1 MTWQTTALEHA
12 QAEDPREACGLLI
25 VHKGRHKYWPCQNLA
40 ASPDQFFLLDPAD
53 WAAAEDAGEVVA
65 VVHSHPSRRQRHHQ
79 QTAQRAKPAD
89 CPGTSSIPKPGNGAS
104 ASRRATR
111 RR

>member
-1 MTWQTTALEHA
+1 MTWQATALEHA

-53 WAAAEDAGEVVA
+53 WAAAEQV
-65 VVHSHPSRRQRHHQ
+65 
-79 QTAQRAKPAD
+79 TARLRVLER
-89 CPGTSSIPKPGNGAS
+89 I
-104 ASRRATR
+104 ATDKSDTLAAQIEDLR
-111 RR
+111 SPVN